1 MSYKMIM
8 RALNGLRASRFVAL
22 AFACGLSAS
31 LAACG
36 TDSKSGSG
44 GNAATA
50 GSSANGGGSGG
61 SGTGPGGGNG
71 PVGPGNLTTA
81 SASVARRLSRIELA
95 NVVRDVLGD
104 DSNATAKYL
113 AEDVYRPFDND
124 YSVQQ
129 ASSAL
134 IESLEAMA
142 TDIADRA
149 TSVANRGKVVPCTP
163 TGPGDAA
170 CLRKTIETIGQRLYR
185 RPLSEE
191 QIAAY
196 LTLQSYA
203 TENTPG
209 VVHDFYTAVDLVLR
223 SMLQDPE
230 VLYRIE
236 TGSATGEPGIY
247 KLDSYEVASRLSF
260 LLWGSAPNDALLG
273 QAKAGGLLDAASRSQ
288 AATALLADQHAKAQ
302 LERFHSMWLGYRA
315 IPAAA
320 DLAAAFSIETNKL
333 IEKVVFDQPSS
344 YLDLFTSTQTYVNG
358 PLATQYGL
366 TAPAGGE
373 GWVSYADDKRAGI
386 LSHGSVLA
394 AFSKF
399 SDTSPTQRG
408 IFIQTRLLC
417 NKIAPPPANVN
428 VDQPPT
434 DGDKVCKI
442 ERYDAHRTLDSCKG
456 CHALLD
462 PIGYG
467 LESYDI
473 GGKYRTHDDA
483 HAECIL
489 PDKGELPGFGEFSGP
504 GQLARLLV
512 DSGKVEQCFM
522 QHFMTYAIGRELRPE
537 EDSAKQALLTTFKGD
552 GYSLQQLLTKY
563 AADDRFALRQEEV
576 VP

>member
-1 MSYKMIM
+1 MYMH
-8 RALNGLRASRFVAL
+8 ALNGLKCSAPRFVAL
-22 AFACGLSAS
+22 ALVCGLSAT

-36 TDSKSGSG
+36 TDSSSGNGGNHASG
-44 GNAATA
+44 GAAA
-50 GSSANGGGSGG
+50 SGG
-61 SGTGPGGGNG
+61 SSNGPGAGNG

-81 SASVARRLSRIELA
+81 SASVARRLSRTELA
-95 NVVRDVLGD
+95 NVVRDVLSD
-104 DSNATAKYL
+104 DSGATTKYL

-124 YSVQQ
+124 YTVQH
-129 ASSAL
+129 ASGAL

-149 TSVANRGKVVPCTP
+149 TSAANRGKVVPCTP

-170 CLRKTIETIGQRLYR
+170 CLRQTIESVGQRLYR
-185 RPLSEE
+185 RPLSEA
-191 QIAAY
+191 QITAY

-209 VVHDFYTAVDLVLR
+209 VTHDFYTAVDLVLR

-236 TGSATGEPGIY
+236 TGTATGDPGIY

-260 LLWGSAPNDALLG
+260 LLWGSAPNAALLD
-273 QAKAGGLLDAASRSQ
+273 QAKAGALLDGASRTQ
-288 AATALLADQHAKAQ
+288 AAAALLADQHAKAQ

-315 IPAAA
+315 SPAAA
-320 DLAAAFSIETNKL
+320 DLAAAFSLESNKL

-344 YLDLFTSTQTYVNG
+344 YLDLFTSPQTYINAK
-358 PLATQYGL
+358 LATQYGL

-373 GWVSYADDKRAGI
+373 GWVNYADDKRAGI

-408 IFIQTRLLC
+408 IFVQTRLLC
-417 NKIAPPPANVN
+417 NKVAPPPANVN

-434 DGDKVCKI
+434 NGDKVCKLD
-442 ERYDAHRTLDSCKG
+442 RYDAHRTLDSCKA
-456 CHALLD
+456 CHAQLD

-467 LESYDI
+467 LENYDI

-489 PDKGELPGFGEFSGP
+489 PDKGELPGLGEFSGP

-512 DSGKVEQCFM
+512 DAGKVEQCFV
-522 QHFMTYAIGRELRPE
+522 QQLMTYAVGRELRPE
-537 EDSAKQALLTTFKGD
+537 EDSAKQAILTTFKAD
-552 GYSLQQLLTKY
+552 GYSLQQLLSKY
-563 AADDRFALRQEEV
+563 VADDRFVLRQEEV
-576 VP
+576 AP

>member
-1 MSYKMIM
+1 MYMH
-8 RALNGLRASRFVAL
+8 ALNGLKCSAPRFVAL

-36 TDSKSGSG
+36 TDSSSGHNPG
-44 GNAATA
+44 AA
-50 GSSANGGGSGG
+50 GSPGSGG
-61 SGTGPGGGNG
+61 SGVGPGGGNG

-81 SASVARRLSRIELA
+81 SASVARRLSRTELT
-95 NVVRDVLGD
+95 NLVRDVLGD
-104 DSNATAKYL
+104 DSGAAAKYL

-124 YSVQQ
+124 YTVQQ

-134 IESLEAMA
+134 IESLEATA

-149 TSVANRGKVVPCTP
+149 VSATNRAKVVPCTP
-163 TGPGDAA
+163 TGPDDAA
-170 CLRKTIETIGQRLYR
+170 CLRKMIETVGQRLYR

-191 QIAAY
+191 QITAY
-196 LTLQSYA
+196 LTLQKYA

-209 VVHDFYTAVDLVLR
+209 VTHDFYTAVDLVLR

-247 KLDSYEVASRLSF
+247 KLDGYEVASRLSF
-260 LLWGSAPNDALLG
+260 LLWGSGPSDALIE
-273 QAKAGGLLDAASRSQ
+273 QAKAGGLLDAASRTQ
-288 AATALLADQHAKAQ
+288 AATTLLGDPHAKAQ

-315 IPAAA
+315 IPATA
-320 DLAAAFSIETNKL
+320 DLAAAFSLETNKL
-333 IEKVVFDQPSS
+333 IDKVVFDQPSS
-344 YLDLFTSTQTYVNG
+344 YLDLFTSTQTYVNAT
-358 PLATQYGL
+358 LATQYGL

-442 ERYDAHRTLDSCKG
+442 DRYDAHRTLDSCKA
-456 CHALLD
+456 CHAQLD

-467 LESYDI
+467 LENYDI

-483 HAECIL
+483 HVECIL

-512 DSGKVEQCFM
+512 DAGKVEACFM
-522 QHFMTYAIGRELRPE
+522 QHLMSYAVGRELRPE
-537 EDSAKQALLTTFKGD
+537 EDSAKQALLKTFKDD
-552 GYSLQQLLTKY
+552 GYSLQQLLTQY
-563 AADDRFALRQEEV
+563 VADDRFALRQEEV
-576 VP
+576 AP